1 MVMWWWEVKT
11 IFSILVIQ
19 RTKQIILL
27 ILLLLKIYILRIW
40 GFIDFNSDNLV
51 INTPVG
57 ENSIVII
64 ETIWLMILE

>member
-57 ENSIVII
+57 ENSVVII
-64 ETIWLMILE
+64 KTIWLMILE